1 MKILVV
7 DDSSIVRK
15 IIREAADVLEMET
28 IEAIDGIEGLEKIE
42 ESYEEI
48 ELILLDWNMPRMN
61 GIEFLRFIKKDER
74 YNGIPVMMVTTEGEK
89 ENIVQA
95 IKAGASNYLIKPFS
109 MEELQKRILE
119 CLGEGFL

>member
-74 YNGIPVMMVTTEGEK
+74 YNVIPVMMVTTEGEK